1 MEPKS
6 STHRRVGLSAWS
18 VLFVVIVLC
27 GAQAEASIFSRV
39 AVAPKAPAVPAAA
52 APTVVTPP
60 KAAPA
65 PVVTA
70 APPKT
75 TAPVTPKAAPAPV
88 VAAKPPA
95 VAATPPVVAKA
106 PTVATPPV
114 VAKAPTVATPPVAAK
129 APTVATPPVAAKAPV
144 VAPVS
149 APVVAK
155 APTKAPT
162 LAPKPAVVAPTKAPT
177 AAVPTTAPATAP
189 AATGPAPAAGP
200 TTALAPS
207 SAAALDPT
215 QVKALNA
222 LGITATSSACTTLP
236 TTVLSCDANAK
247 SQHLVT
253 LNVQDCPATATLS
266 AASLTALS
274 TDLTE
279 LSFLNCPLADPLPD
293 PSAAMVT
300 NLASFTVT
308 GPPEV
313 YGWWMGRLTA
323 LTTLQVRDTLV
334 NASSLDVITSNLV
347 NLATLTI
354 SNASLGGIFP
364 ATWPAPT
371 KLTALDLSNN
381 QLYGPIPASIAKMTK
396 LTTLDLSGNNFND
409 HIVTAIGDMAS
420 LTSLDLSHNALRMG
434 IPKKLQ
440 NLHYLT
446 KLDLSF
452 NQLNGTIP
460 DELSYL
466 PLTYLDLSNN
476 TLTGAVPFSDLFL
489 SKLKV
494 ANFGGNVDLCYN
506 STITSA
512 KAAAAVGL
520 PLCGASLAPT
530 PGPAYYPIMAPA
542 AAPLAG
548 ASPSTKKKPKVVV
561 IVFATL
567 GALVGLAAVIYFCC
581 RYWGAKAGYQ

>member
-1 MEPKS
+1 
-6 STHRRVGLSAWS
+6 
-18 VLFVVIVLC
+18 
-27 GAQAEASIFSRV
+27 
-39 AVAPKAPAVPAAA
+39 
-52 APTVVTPP
+52 
-60 KAAPA
+60 
-65 PVVTA
+65 
-70 APPKT
+70 
-75 TAPVTPKAAPAPV
+75 
-88 VAAKPPA
+88 
-95 VAATPPVVAKA
+95 
-106 PTVATPPV
+106 
-114 VAKAPTVATPPVAAK
+114 
-129 APTVATPPVAAKAPV
+129 
-144 VAPVS
+144 
-149 APVVAK
+149 
-155 APTKAPT
+155 
-162 LAPKPAVVAPTKAPT
+162 
-177 AAVPTTAPATAP
+177 
-189 AATGPAPAAGP
+189 
-200 TTALAPS
+200 
-207 SAAALDPT
+207 
-215 QVKALNA
+215 VKALNA
-222 LGITATSSACTTLP
+222 LGITATSSACTTVAA
-236 TTVLSCDANAK
+236 TTLTCDANAK

-274 TDLTE
+274 ADLTE

-476 TLTGAVPFSDLFL
+476 TLTGAVPFTDLFL

-512 KAAAAVGL
+512 KSAAAVGL

-530 PGPAYYPIMAPA
+530 PGPAYYGPAMAPA
-542 AAPLAG
+542 GAPLAG